1 MSQEDEYF
9 HKLDQAAKARLKE
22 EQDARDRV
30 AALADRKLIHAGHCG
45 RCGGMMHPRAF
56 RGVEIDVCS
65 ECNAVLLDP
74 GELEQL
80 ADRDRGG
87 FAAGFFDSFK
97 RK

>member
-1 MSQEDEYF
+1 VSQEDEYF
-9 HKLDQAAKARLKE
+9 HKLDQEAKARLKE
-22 EQDARDRV
+22 TQDAKDREGD
-30 AALADRKLIHAGHCG
+30 LARRKAIHAGKCG
-45 RCGGMMHPRAF
+45 RCGGQMHPKAF
-56 RGVEIDVCS
+56 KGVEIDVCAD
-65 ECNAVLLDP
+65 CNAVLLDP

>member
-9 HKLDQAAKARLKE
+9 HKLDQEAKARLKE
-22 EQDARDRV
+22 EQDLRDRDQ
-30 AALADRKLIHAGHCG
+30 ALAKRKALHANKCG
-45 RCGGMMHPRAF
+45 RCGADMHPRPF
-56 RGVEIDVCS
+56 RGVEIDVCG

-87 FAAGFFDSFK
+87 FAANFFDSFK

>member
-9 HKLDQAAKARLKE
+9 HKMDREAKARMKE
-22 EQDARDRV
+22 AKDAEERGE
-30 AALADRKLIHAGHCG
+30 ALVRRKALHAGKCG
-45 RCGGMMHPRAF
+45 RCGGQMSPRPF
-56 RGVEIDVCS
+56 RGVEIDVCAD
-65 ECNAVLLDP
+65 CNAVLLDP

-80 ADRDRGG
+80 AGGDRGG